1 MADTSNKTE
10 KPTPRRIEKARRDG
24 QFLSSKDLV
33 GAVQFAVFVGLL
45 VSLTGHWMAEAKGT
59 TIWILRHAFA
69 RDITAEEAVWLAAE
83 TLSRFFKPLGSA
95 AGILLLVTFGV
106 HLLLSKFGF
115 SAKKLKPSLNRLNPV
130 TKVKEMAGH
139 NVMATVQATLML
151 AVFGGAIYFII
162 DRNLETLI
170 LLPLTDIHRGL
181 AVAAESLKD
190 LFWKASGVFVVFGLV
205 DLLRQHR
212 KYQKQLRMNRQE
224 IKEEI
229 KESEGD
235 PYTKARIRR
244 IRRDLLRQQMM
255 QAVPKATA
263 VIVNPTHYAVA
274 LRYHHGSTAIPVVV
288 AKGKNAIAKR
298 IRELAVANQVPLIE
312 NPPLAQTLY
321 KSVKV
326 GQEIPPNLYRAVAE
340 VLAYVYR
347 MMMGGAQETHR
358 PSGAVPRLR

>member
-10 KPTPRRIEKARRDG
+10 KPTPRRVEKARRDG
-24 QFLSSKDLV
+24 QFLSSKDLA
-33 GAVQFAVFVGLL
+33 GAVQFVVFVGLL
-45 VSLTGHWMAEAKGT
+45 VSLAGHWMAEAKGT
-59 TIWILRHAFA
+59 TIWIIRHAFE
-69 RDITAEEAVWLAAE
+69 RDMTAEEAVWLAAE
-83 TLSRFFKPLGSA
+83 TLSRLSEPLGPA
-95 AGILLLVTFGV
+95 AGILLVVTFGV
-106 HLLLSKFGF
+106 HLLMTRFGF
-115 SAKKLKPSLNRLNPV
+115 SAKKLMPSLNRLNPV
-130 TKVKEMAGH
+130 TKVKEMAGR
-139 NVMATVQATLML
+139 NLMATVQAILML
-151 AVFGGAIYFII
+151 AIFGGAIYFII
-162 DRNLETLI
+162 ARNIETLI
-170 LLPLTDIHRGL
+170 LLPLTDVQHGL
-181 AVAAESLKD
+181 ALATESLQD
-190 LFWKASGVFVVFGLV
+190 LLWKASGVFIAFGLV

-212 KYQKQLRMNRQE
+212 QYQKQLRMNRQE

-288 AKGKNAIAKR
+288 AKGKNGIAKR

-347 MMMGGAQETHR
+347 TMMGGSQEAQR
-358 PSGAVPRLR
+358 PSRAVPRLR